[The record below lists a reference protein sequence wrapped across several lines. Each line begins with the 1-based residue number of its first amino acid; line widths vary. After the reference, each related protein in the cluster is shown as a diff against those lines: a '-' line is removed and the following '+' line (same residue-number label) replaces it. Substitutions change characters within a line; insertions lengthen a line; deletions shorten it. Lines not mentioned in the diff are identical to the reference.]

1 VAESFQYLELWTKL
15 QAQGGTRSGFF
26 LPINPR
32 RRLGL
37 KGEDSLTFA
46 IPKTHALADSFTKLR
61 AVREILS
68 ADGATWREWLVDRTT
83 RASGDE
89 LLVTVE
95 CFAPLRLLANYPVT
109 TTDADGYVYRDTP
122 AIQLSPTNV
131 ITSFLRSNT
140 PSWIETGTVTPTAL
154 TEVPFAGD
162 SALSGARRLE
172 EVVPGYEVSLEPDGT
187 TAYDLNFTA
196 RGASAAT
203 LYLRTAKNIQAMR
216 KEVIPGQITRLT
228 QISGADGD
236 EGPSG
241 IAWAYWEV
249 VSTSGAGPYNVVLQ
263 AIHGGDGPIAFDD
276 QLNHANLPGGA
287 NSLYMRKRDGTYT
300 QITDSIASSQTIVVA
315 SITNVSAGDWVRI
328 VASSTGKHLS
338 SLDAPTEI
346 AATGVLAGRYE
357 SGWDD
362 AVCVVKNALQESWP
376 STLPASWT
384 GVGTKTTTAGEWLT
398 SGAALS
404 INSSYYDLQQL
415 AAPPA
420 RSWYI
425 EPRRTVWSAVAWIR
439 MRAAGEVALRVKVG
453 STVIG
458 APLVYASPLN
468 AWRQL
473 KLEGLDLS
481 AYQGTTVTLTVE
493 IVKWT
498 AGTANLLVD
507 SICLSPSVS
516 ARGVTTGSNAARI
529 WQGANAFLDVQRA
542 DQVSYQGT
550 IADLDRMGR
559 TNQQPVVIGGAVV
572 VADDEFDTVTARV
585 VEVEDTPGDPRSAQV
600 TIATLPPRFS
610 RQQSKPL
617 ELVIPYFEPIQV
629 RAADRDTRNAA
640 LSITAS
646 ITAQD
651 DTTVTV
657 QLAVADTLGASP
669 SVAYAVFGAAYSS
682 GSGSGPYVFTKPT
695 AGNGL
700 GRAVFTASLAGRTEV
715 YDAVDIPESSAP
727 GPSLT
732 LQTTPG
738 STSYSI
744 AYTASGGTV
753 EVSIDGGSFSAA
765 GASPV
770 VVARSA
776 VGGADKVYTFR
787 VAGTSQTVTDSVTIP
802 AQDLLVGPSLE
813 LTVTPGS
820 TSYSIAYTKT
830 GTLETSLDGASF
842 AAAAASPIVVS
853 RNAVGGA
860 DKVLTFRCTQNGQTI
875 GDAVV
880 VLVQATAPG
889 GTVPPS
895 IDAFYSTGVD
905 TTNNEV
911 DLAWAASNEPA
922 SETYDIVWRLQM
934 TDPSTGTV
942 TDEDTGTETGVTTP
956 LAFGGVYSGSL
967 DVVTKGTS
975 GWHYAQLTLNLRMKD
990 SGAVVVC
997 TADTIVNFYGIYT
1010 P

>member
-172 EVVPGYEVSLEPDGT
+172 EVVPGYEASLEPDGT

-216 KEVIPGQITRLT
+216 KEVLPGQITRLT

-404 INSSYYDLQQL
+404 INSAYSEGQQL

-439 MRAAGEVALRVKVG
+439 MRGAGEVALRVKVNG
-453 STVIG
+453 TVVG

-493 IVKWT
+493 IVK
-498 AGTANLLVD
+498 AVAYGTANLLVD
-507 SICLSPSVS
+507 SICLFPSVS

-585 VEVEDTPGDPRSAQV
+585 VEIEDIPGDPRSAQV

-640 LSITAS
+640 LTIKATVSAS
-646 ITAQD
+646 DAS
-651 DTTVTV
+651 TVTV
-657 QLAVADTLGASP
+657 DLTVQDTLGGSP
-669 SVAYAVFGAAYSS
+669 SVAYAAFGAVYSS
-682 GSGSGPYVFTKPT
+682 GSGVGPYVFTKPSVG
-695 AGNGL
+695 AGT
-700 GRAVFTASLAGRTEV
+700 GRVVFTATLAGRTEV
-715 YDAVDIPESSAP
+715 YDAVD
-727 GPSLT
+727 
-732 LQTTPG
+732 
-738 STSYSI
+738 
-744 AYTASGGTV
+744 V
-753 EVSIDGGSFSAA
+753 
-765 GASPV
+765 
-770 VVARSA
+770 
-776 VGGADKVYTFR
+776 
-787 VAGTSQTVTDSVTIP
+787 P
-802 AQDLLVGPSLE
+802 AQEATALTGPSLE
-813 LTVTPGS
+813 LLVTPGS
-820 TSYSIAYTKT
+820 TSYSIAYVKT

-853 RNAVGGA
+853 RDAVGG
-860 DKVLTFRCTQNGQTI
+860 DDQVLTFRCTQNSQTV
-875 GDAVV
+875 GDVV
-880 VLVQATAPG
+880 VVPVQSTPTG

-895 IDAFYSTGVD
+895 IDAFYSPSVD
-905 TTNNEV
+905 TTNDEV
-911 DLAWAASNEPA
+911 DLEWAASNEPA
-922 SETYDIVWRLQM
+922 SETYDIAWRLQV

-942 TDEDTGTETGVTTP
+942 TDEETGTATGVTSP
-956 LAFGGVYSGSL
+956 LAFGPGQYSGTL